1 MTSKDTARQKSQDKF
16 LVTDRS
22 GISVKKNLTN
32 NLRRTNS
39 QRVLKESNSQISKS
53 VFNKSPTKQL
63 SAQSSNPSDGGFF
76 VSVKKWIDYSSKY
89 GIGYA
94 LTNGCCGVYFNDSS
108 KMLALADDQFC
119 YIDKVAKED
128 VCKKYTFC
136 ATVPHPWFTPTLI
149 FTAWPWPGFVNSSKK
164 GSTSSTAPIHYR
176 FRQ

>member
-22 GISVKKNLTN
+22 GISIQKNISN

-53 VFNKSPTKQL
+53 TLSKSPSKQL
-63 SAQSSNPSDGGFF
+63 SAQSNNGTDGFF

-94 LTNGCCGVYFNDSS
+94 LTNGSCGVYFNDSS
-108 KMLALADDQFC
+108 KMLALGDDQFC
-119 YIDKVAKED
+119 YIDKIAKED
-128 VCKKYTFC
+128 VCKKYSFSDY
-136 ATVPHPWFTPTLI
+136 PTEL
-149 FTAWPWPGFVNSSKK
+149 KK
-164 GSTSSTAPIHYR
+164 KVSLFGHFKGYLYGQSENIPKGTTI
-176 FRQ
+176 Q